1 MFLMFFLL
9 IFKFL
14 GKLSLISEIYFFF
27 AIPQAA
33 CIFFA
38 FQRYKQGADTAFVT
52 SGFEGDGTMPG
63 GAPYTAYPDGP
74 DMNEGYQEP
83 PFSSTQ
89 KDTGGQG
96 FQQPAY

>member
-1 MFLMFFLL
+1 
-9 IFKFL
+9 
-14 GKLSLISEIYFFF
+14 
-27 AIPQAA
+27 
-33 CIFFA
+33 
-38 FQRYKQGADTAFVT
+38 
-52 SGFEGDGTMPG
+52 MPG
-63 GAPYTAYPDGP
+63 GAPYTSYPDGP

>member
-1 MFLMFFLL
+1 ML
-9 IFKFL
+9 
-14 GKLSLISEIYFFF
+14 
-27 AIPQAA
+27 IPQAA

-63 GAPYTAYPDGP
+63 GAPYTSYPDGP